1 MTLVP
6 QLQDELVA
14 AARRTAPRRA
24 RLTRRT
30 PVLIAAVLLMLA
42 LTAVALAA
50 TGVIGSGQPLQPDT
64 PSSPRSGAG
73 IPKPG
78 AAQLLASRVA
88 DPGGGLP
95 WGLRYVRTTRGVG
108 CLQIG
113 RVADGR
119 LGVLGRDGAFADDG
133 RFHPLSADYLGDPAG
148 SLYPCAQVDA
158 DGRAVTGVYAF
169 GFPASALL
177 VASHAQKGCAPW
189 GASRQSGVI
198 VPGCPA
204 RDLRAI
210 TAGLAGPEA
219 VSVTYATRRGERTL
233 PTSGPLGAYL
243 IVQAVPVSDEER
255 ATLPPNG
262 TYPGETIHEA
272 PGTYS
277 PGSGGP
283 IVRINYRDG
292 HSCTANPLR
301 ELSYSCPAIGL
312 RPIPA
317 REPTPREVRARVSA
331 RLGRGRYGQTV
342 IVTFKAPVAV
352 TNARAAYSVNFRA
365 VGPHA
370 EKPRRIF
377 RNGKLVATRS
387 ACSPHHLSGCGGFGG
402 PILRDVRAG
411 ERVRVEQPTNNCG
424 CILYGVVEY
433 RRGLSRGLDPTDS
446 SAKPLLVGRFA
457 VDTR

>member
-14 AARRTAPRRA
+14 AARRTAPRPA

-30 PVLIAAVLLMLA
+30 PVLIAAVLLLLA
-42 LTAVALAA
+42 LAAVALAA
-50 TGVIGSGQPLQPDT
+50 TGVIGSGPPLRPDT
-64 PSSPRSGAG
+64 PSSPRSGVG

-78 AAQLLASRVA
+78 AAQLLALRVA
-88 DPGGGLP
+88 DPGGGPP
-95 WGLRYVRTTRGVG
+95 WGLRYVRTTRGAG

-113 RVADGR
+113 RVAAGR

-133 RFHPLSADYLGDPAG
+133 RFHPLSADYLGGPAG

-158 DGRAVTGVYAF
+158 DGRTITSVYAF
-169 GFPASALL
+169 GFPASGLL

-189 GASRQSGVI
+189 GVSRQSGVI
-198 VPGCPA
+198 VPACPA
-204 RDLRAI
+204 RDLRAF

-219 VSVTYATRRGERTL
+219 VSVTYATPDGERTV

-243 IVQAVPVSDEER
+243 IVQALPVSDQER
-255 ATLPPNG
+255 ASLPPNG
-262 TYPGETIHEA
+262 TYERGIIHEA

-277 PGSGGP
+277 PNGGGP
-283 IVRINYRDG
+283 IVRIDYRDG
-292 HSCTANPLR
+292 HSCKADPLR
-301 ELSYSCPAIGL
+301 ELSASCPAVGL
-312 RPIPA
+312 RAIA
-317 REPTPREVRARVSA
+317 VREPTAREVRARVSA

-342 IVTFKAPVAV
+342 IVTFRAPVAV
-352 TNARAAYSVNFRA
+352 TNARAAYSVS
-365 VGPHA
+365 VSQLDPHA

-377 RNGKLVATRS
+377 RHGKLVATRS
-387 ACSPHHLSGCGGFGG
+387 ACNPHHLSGCGGFGG

-411 ERVRVEQPTNNCG
+411 ERVRLELPTNHCG

-433 RRGLSRGLDPTDS
+433 RRGLSRGLDPSDS
-446 SAKPLLVGRFA
+446 SAKPWLVGRFV